1 MALNVRRIRDPAC
14 QRLDF
19 LRGQTNHA
27 TRRGQGDHV
36 GVFSGHEVIA
46 DGEGVCQGLSFI
58 VGALPS
64 LVGDGRGRECAS
76 LAIRYS
82 GAPASIKAVQRL
94 LGHKTASMTL
104 EKYGHLYDDDLDEV
118 ARTMGTHCVYPQGVG

>member
-1 MALNVRRIRDPAC
+1 MSSHPARDGAAATKAGVPGPSPHE
-14 QRLDF
+14 
-19 LRGQTNHA
+19 LRHT
-27 TRRGQGDHV
+27 
-36 GVFSGHEVIA
+36 
-46 DGEGVCQGLSFI
+46 
-58 VGALPS
+58 
-64 LVGDGRGRECAS
+64 CAS

-104 EKYGHLYDDDLDEV
+104 DQHGHLYDDDLDEV